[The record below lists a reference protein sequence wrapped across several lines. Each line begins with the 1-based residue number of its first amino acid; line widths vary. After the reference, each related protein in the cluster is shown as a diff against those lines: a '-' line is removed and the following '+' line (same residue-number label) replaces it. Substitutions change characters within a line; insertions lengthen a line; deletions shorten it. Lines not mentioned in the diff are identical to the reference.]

1 MMRMIRFIYHA
12 LPMWVWEMLILSSV
26 IGLFIMINL
35 IALSLYKEDRK
46 DE

>member
-1 MMRMIRFIYHA
+1 MMRMIKFIYHA
-12 LPMWVWEMLILSSV
+12 LPMWIWEIFILISV
-26 IGLFIMINL
+26 IGLFILINL